1 MRNIKGNFT
10 GISGNVNKANVGS
23 NYESVTDQ
31 SGVYAGEGG
40 FDIDVGKN
48 TDLKGGIISST
59 ADAEKN
65 KLSTGT
71 LTYEDME
78 NKANYKADN
87 NGIGASWTG
96 GDEYKYSVSKGMP
109 ASGSAEST
117 TKSTISEGTIE
128 IRDKENQKQDLAGLN
143 RDAKNSLNKLGEIF
157 DRTAVKDRM
166 ALADEFGK
174 LAYKA
179 VGDLAQSKGWGEGS
193 KEKNALH
200 AVVGGI
206 MSKLGGS
213 DFIAGASAGLINE
226 MVQAELAKMF
236 AGDAGMHELAS
247 ALLGGVVSE
256 IISSDAG
263 AGVSVAN
270 SATKNNYLTHEQL
283 KKYKAEIEAIEKD
296 NSLSEEEK
304 KNAKKNIDLKY
315 DLISALQDREWLSRF
330 NSKIN
335 VIQLENGEYEIKGET
350 FYVGYN
356 KDGSPAFLS
365 TGTTYSIKDDNLN
378 NMLQKIIPGDK
389 IQFPDGTNFYV
400 QPNGQ
405 LFQEDNV
412 GFLMPFKM
420 ISFDINAVVD
430 KRNMFVYDATI
441 SSNLKNDAG
450 ELITGVASSSGGLLA
465 GYELAKLAVTSGN
478 NSGMLVGAIA
488 VAMNANE
495 LVISGTTGYKNLFN
509 NNISTIN
516 FIKDSILTGSENEK
530 IYNSLNTATQMIGII
545 GDCQQF
551 YKLMEEGKLMN
562 IDWDKVI
569 YDKKER
575 DELTSILNSYN
586 LGLDIKTVG
595 DILNK

>member
-128 IRDKENQKQDLAGLN
+128 IRDKENQEQDLAGLN

-179 VGDLAQSKGWGEGS
+179 VGDLAQAKGWDEGS

-213 DFIAGASAGLINE
+213 DFFAGASAGLINE

-283 KKYKAEIEAIEKD
+283 KKYKAEIEAVEKD

-389 IQFPDGTNFYV
+389 IQFPDGSNFYV

-551 YKLMEEGKLMN
+551 YKLMEEGKLRN